1 MKEKKFVQLVKNSR
15 KKASGKEIKIAIMG
29 DCSTQHL
36 ATAIKGYAYE
46 EGLAVEVLDTDYNQ
60 IFQQIIDNDSQFYQ
74 FSPDYALIYM
84 CSEHLYEDFCNTPVA
99 NRTNFAQETF
109 EKISSYWQ
117 MISAKSSMSV
127 IQFNFVENDDRIYGN
142 FGANLEH
149 SYIYQLR
156 KLNWLIM
163 SESKKSSN
171 VIIIDLSTIQNSMG
185 RKTFF
190 DEKMYFSAK
199 MPISTVA
206 LPEVAFQVINAIKV
220 RTGKVKKCIVLDL
233 DNTLW
238 GGVIGDDGI
247 NNIQIGELGTGR
259 AFTAFQ
265 IWLKELK
272 NRGIVLAVCSK
283 NNEDTAKEPFK
294 KHPDM
299 VLKLDDIAMFVA
311 NWQDKASNI
320 RNIQQVLNLGMDSF
334 VFIDDNPFER
344 NVVSSLIS
352 DITVPDMPEDPAEYV
367 SYLESLNLF
376 ETATYSE
383 SDKDRTQQYQSEA
396 SRVLLQQRFEDYDQ
410 YLESLEMIAE
420 AKPFDDFHT
429 ARISQLSQRSNQFN
443 LRTVRYTVPQL
454 EAITKDEKFI
464 TIYFTLRDK
473 FGEYGLISAVILE
486 KLDEKTAFIDTWFM
500 SCRVL
505 KRGMEEFIIN
515 EVVKSAAQ
523 HGYEKIIGEYLPTA
537 KNSMVKN
544 IYKEHGFIETSE
556 NRYMVVCGEYV
567 HQNNHISKI

>member
-283 NNEDTAKEPFK
+283 NNEDTAKEPFE

-420 AKPFDDFHT
+420 AKPFDDFHM

-464 TIYFTLRDK
+464 TIYFTLKDK

-515 EVVKSAAQ
+515 EVVKSATQ

-556 NRYMVVCGEYV
+556 NRYMVVCDEYV

>member
-46 EGLAVEVLDTDYNQ
+46 EGLSVEVLDTDYNQ

-420 AKPFDDFHT
+420 AKPFDDFHM

>member
-420 AKPFDDFHT
+420 AKPFDDFHM

>member
-46 EGLAVEVLDTDYNQ
+46 EGLSVEVLDTDYNQ

-247 NNIQIGELGTGR
+247 NNIQIGELGIGR

-420 AKPFDDFHT
+420 AKPFDDFHM